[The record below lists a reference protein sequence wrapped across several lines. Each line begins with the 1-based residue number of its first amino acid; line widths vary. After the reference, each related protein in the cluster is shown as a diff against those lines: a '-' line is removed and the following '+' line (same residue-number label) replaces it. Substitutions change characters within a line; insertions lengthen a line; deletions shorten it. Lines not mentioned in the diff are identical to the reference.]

1 MLCRVW
7 IVIGYCSK
15 SDSHWGRLQ
24 ESPALD
30 SKGLRGKSRSAPRS
44 AVKCAE
50 NRGFRPR
57 LMFERFCGRG
67 RKRKQAVVSTFLTP
81 HSTVPVNR
89 EMTCIRQTRGSDR
102 IGELRRPAWV
112 ECGPA
117 CPQMFI
123 LFKTSNMFCSTPP
136 ASCRSHSS
144 WFLEFPIVEKG
155 WTQAELSFAAQG
167 TRTPCPDAD
176 RYFQRMFN
184 TCGQYNM

>member
-117 CPQMFI
+117 CPPNVYSVQDVKYV
-123 LFKTSNMFCSTPP
+123 L
-136 ASCRSHSS
+136 
-144 WFLEFPIVEKG
+144 
-155 WTQAELSFAAQG
+155 
-167 TRTPCPDAD
+167 
-176 RYFQRMFN
+176 FN
-184 TCGQYNM
+184 TPRILQVSLLLVFRISHCGEGLDPSGIVVRCTGHTNPVSRC